1 MYIHETKIKV
11 RYVETDRMGIV
22 HHSNYYSWFEV
33 ARGEF
38 ITDTGM
44 TYRDMEEEGIMMPVL
59 ESSCK
64 YIQAAKYEDILIIQA
79 WIHEIN
85 GAKAIFNYKIIR
97 EKDNKIIATGS
108 TKHAFVNNKFK
119 IVNIKKVKPDIWN
132 KLTHKIK

>member
-44 TYRDMEEEGIMMPVL
+44 TYSDMEEEGIMMPVL

-64 YIQAAKYEDILIIQA
+64 YIQAAKYENILIIQA

-85 GAKAIFNYKIIR
+85 GAKAIFNYKVIR
-97 EKDNKIIATGS
+97 EKDNTIIATGS

-132 KLTHKIK
+132 KLTHKTK